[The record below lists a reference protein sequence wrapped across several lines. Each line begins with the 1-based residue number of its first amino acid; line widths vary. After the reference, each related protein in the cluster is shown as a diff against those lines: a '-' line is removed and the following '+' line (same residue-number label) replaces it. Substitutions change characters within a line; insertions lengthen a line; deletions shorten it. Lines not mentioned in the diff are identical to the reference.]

1 MTIPR
6 ATMRL
11 QFHRGFT
18 FADAEK
24 LIPYFARLGISHLY
38 ASPITTARPGSMHG
52 YDVVDPQRVN
62 PELGGEEGL
71 KSLVAGLRGAEMG
84 LIVDVVTNHM
94 AADDENAWW
103 FDVLRHGRVS
113 RYAAYFDIDWDVE
126 DETLRGKVLLPVLG
140 KPLHEALRDGE
151 ISLAHEGCEHVV
163 RYFQHHFPVSG
174 EVHGDESLDAVLAR
188 QHYRLAWWRVANDEI
203 NWRRFFDINE
213 LVGLRMENA
222 EAFEAIHALIFR
234 LYAEG
239 MIDGVRVDHI
249 DGLADPGRYCLAL
262 RRRLGTLTAQRP
274 SSAPRGRPY
283 IIVEKILLGGEQLPT
298 AWQTD
303 GTSGYDF
310 MNEVNAVQ
318 HDAGGEPILNHLWS
332 SLSGRSADFAIEEK
346 AARREIIARSFSAQL
361 EACAASFLRL
371 ARSEG
376 HDIARAA
383 LRRSLVELLTH
394 FPVYRTYATAC
405 ARPESDHPIVDVAAR
420 DAKNTCLSIDRDTI
434 DRLHGWLVRQSNH
447 ASAVALQ
454 DRSVTKFQQL
464 SAPVAAKAVED
475 TAFYRYGRLLSR
487 NDVGF
492 EVTRFAE
499 TAADFHASMLRR
511 HALHPYSMLA
521 TATHDHKRGEDVRA
535 RLAVLSEYASE
546 WAQAVP
552 RWLAQCAGEQP
563 YPGDVAILFQM
574 IVGAWPLDLDLGNDH
589 GRNVFAD
596 RLAQWQE
603 KALREAKL
611 ATDWLVPDEAYERAA
626 RELLLSL
633 FAPNEQPAL
642 LSEIAAFAGR
652 IAPAGAVNS
661 LAQTLLK
668 LTAPGVPDTYQGT
681 ELWDFSLVDPDN
693 RRPVDFS
700 RRAKPFCED
709 IGTLASNWRDGRIKE
724 ALIAR
729 ALAVRCKRPELFT
742 EGDYQPLAVAG
753 EHANRVVA
761 FARRLGSS
769 VAITVVPRA
778 AARMLRV
785 DSISFEW
792 ANWANTSLA
801 LQRDCPLVDAVS
813 GYCVEG
819 ADSPVSIATLFDRLP
834 FALLVSPELVC

>member
-94 AADDENAWW
+94 AADDANAWW

-318 HDAGGEPILNHLWS
+318 HDAGGEPILNRLWA

-487 NDVGF
+487 NDVG
-492 EVTRFAE
+492 
-499 TAADFHASMLRR
+499 
-511 HALHPYSMLA
+511 
-521 TATHDHKRGEDVRA
+521 
-535 RLAVLSEYASE
+535 
-546 WAQAVP
+546 
-552 RWLAQCAGEQP
+552 
-563 YPGDVAILFQM
+563 ILFQM

-742 EGDYQPLAVAG
+742 EGDHQPLAVAG